1 MNKNILAAAV
11 ALLIVTPAAAEQS
24 QALGNYVVHYNALN
38 STALTP
44 EVARQYGIQ
53 RSKNRAILNVSV
65 LRQVMGTTGEPVTAK
80 VTGQTTNLSRQL
92 QTLSPREVR
101 EGNAIYYLAEFAISD
116 QEIMD
121 FDIEVQP
128 EGKGESGTVHF
139 RQQFYTR

>member
-1 MNKNILAAAV
+1 MNKNFLAAV
-11 ALLIVTPAAAEQS
+11 AALLIATPAAAEQS
-24 QALGNYVVHYNALN
+24 QPLGNYVVHYNALN

-53 RSKNRAILNVSV
+53 RSKNRAILNVSI
-65 LRQVMGTTGEPVTAK
+65 LRQVMGTTGEPVTAR
-80 VTGQTTNLSRQL
+80 VTAQTINLSRQL

-116 QEIMD
+116 QEIID
-121 FDIEVQP
+121 FDIQVQP
-128 EGKGESGTVHF
+128 EGQGEAGKIHF